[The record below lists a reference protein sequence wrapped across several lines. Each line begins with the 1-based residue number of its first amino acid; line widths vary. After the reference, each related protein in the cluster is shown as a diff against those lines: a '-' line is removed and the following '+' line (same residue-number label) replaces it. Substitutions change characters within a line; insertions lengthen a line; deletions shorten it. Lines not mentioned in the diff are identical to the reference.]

1 MNEITNV
8 EYEVQKELVDKT
20 TEELQIEVNG
30 LYHQMEMIG
39 NIAMMIA
46 ANAGQRLLV
55 IKDRLNHG
63 EFESWCESHLDFSK
77 RKAEM
82 MMSLAKRCEEENSL
96 FSKTQTFADLSISKI
111 FTLLAA
117 PEEVAAEVV
126 ENNDI
131 SEMTVRELKE
141 EIADL
146 KSQNT
151 EIVELKSR
159 IKELE
164 QEKAEPG
171 ASSDEL
177 EKRDKE
183 IEDLKGKLKKEKEK
197 AKQIK
202 SKNDEEVKKAL
213 EEARVELDR
222 ELEKAVATAKVQAK
236 AENLKTEE
244 DLSKARAE
252 VEKLNAAV
260 ASGEVLAAFRINVN
274 NLQSTFNECMN
285 QLDQMD
291 KDSAEKFKGALKK
304 ILTNELETLGK

>member
-96 FSKTQTFADLSISKI
+96 FSKTQTFAFLSISKV
-111 FTLLAA
+111 FALLAA
-117 PEEVAAEVV
+117 PEEVAVEVV

-151 EIVELKSR
+151 EIVELKNI

-164 QEKAEPG
+164 EEKKEPG
-171 ASSDEL
+171 ISSDEL

-183 IEDLKGKLKKEKEK
+183 IEELKEKLKKEK
-197 AKQIK
+197 
-202 SKNDEEVKKAL
+202 
-213 EEARVELDR
+213 
-222 ELEKAVATAKVQAK
+222 EKAVATAKVQAK

-244 DLSKARAE
+244 ELSKAKAE
-252 VEKLNAAV
+252 VEKLNATV

-274 NLQSTFNECMN
+274 NLQSTFNECVN

>member
-96 FSKTQTFADLSISKI
+96 FSKTQTFADLSISKV
-111 FTLLAA
+111 FALLAA
-117 PEEVAAEVV
+117 PEEVAVEVV

-151 EIVELKSR
+151 EIVELKRR

-164 QEKAEPG
+164 EEKKEPG
-171 ASSDEL
+171 VSSEEL

-183 IEDLKGKLKKEKEK
+183 IEDLKEKLKKEKEK
-197 AKQIK
+197 VKQSK
-202 SKNDEEVKKAL
+202 SDKDEEVKKAL

-222 ELEKAVATAKVQAK
+222 EIEKAVATANIQT
-236 AENLKTEE
+236 KTEKIKTE
-244 DLSKARAE
+244 KELEEARAE
-252 VEKLNAAV
+252 IEKLNMAAS
-260 ASGEVLAAFRINVN
+260 SGETITAFRIK
-274 NLQSTFNECMN
+274 
-285 QLDQMD
+285 MD
-291 KDSAEKFKGALKK
+291 ENTSSKFKKALTE
-304 ILTNELETLGK
+304 ILTSELEALNE